1 MEALQNQAVIEDYF
15 FVNSSEDFTVT
26 AVTTNQIASWCIEED
41 TIIEVVVQV
50 TLESKVT
57 NAVLQLV

>member
-15 FVNSSEDFTVT
+15 FVNSSEDFEVT